1 MQWRKQQA
9 EFKACR
15 LQCIEFNHSFKRSN
29 WKQGK
34 ILKGIPIEW
43 LIFNF
48 IFNEP
53 FIAMLTSKFVLQ
65 QNYFNYQ
72 QTYFLG
78 FPQVKSVGISS
89 LGTI

>member
-15 LQCIEFNHSFKRSN
+15 LQCTEFNHSFKRSN

-43 LIFNF
+43 F
-48 IFNEP
+48 IFNES

-72 QTYFLG
+72 QIYFLG